1 MGSII
6 SGDRQQS
13 DAGILIDARRLATCL
28 AQAGIGA
35 GDTVALVMRNDIAF
49 ITASVAANLL
59 GATAVPVNWHFS
71 ASEAAYVIR
80 DCAARAIILHAD
92 LWRSLSPDLPEDLV
106 AGKLLI
112 AVQTPP
118 ELAAAYRLAPQDCT
132 VPEGVTDLAQ
142 VLRDSAPMPAD
153 RPDQKPQPVTAMI
166 YTSGTTGNPK
176 GVRRLGPSVPS
187 KEGYGRIFQDG
198 LRTLLPTPLYH
209 SAPNRFGVMTYF
221 CGGDLVLMPRFDAE
235 ETLRLIAEHRI
246 TAMFI
251 VPTMLIRLLKLPQ
264 AVKDRYD
271 LSSLSDVICA
281 GAPCPFEVK
290 RQIIDWWGP
299 CFYEFY
305 GSTETSALTWCNSA
319 EALAK
324 PGTVGRAVSNAT
336 LKIIDENGA
345 ECPRGTAGE
354 IYGWL
359 HGNADFTY
367 HNRPQDRAD
376 VERDGLITSGDIGYL
391 DDDSYLFLSDR
402 KRDMIIAGGVNIYPA
417 RIEDA
422 ILQLPGVVDVAVFG
436 IPHPEMGEA
445 ICAVVAPEPGVTLE
459 ADSLRAALSGR
470 IARYML
476 PQVIVIDPA
485 MPRDASGK
493 VNKRKLRDQYWSGT
507 GRAI

>member
-6 SGDRQQS
+6 SGARQHTET
-13 DAGILIDARRLATCL
+13 DVLDDARRLATCL
-28 AQAGIGA
+28 ALAGIGS

-92 LWRSLSPDLPEDLV
+92 LWRSLAPDLPPDLV

-112 AVQTPP
+112 GVRTPP
-118 ELAAAYRLAPQDCT
+118 ELAAAYRLAPQNCT
-132 VPEGVTDLAQ
+132 VPDGITDLAQ
-142 VLRDSAPMPAD
+142 VLRDTAPMPAD
-153 RPDQKPQPVTAMI
+153 KPVPVTAMI
-166 YTSGTTGNPK
+166 YTSGTTGHPK
-176 GVRRLGPSVPS
+176 GVRRLGPSIPS
-187 KEGYGRIFQDG
+187 KDGYGRIFQPG

-209 SAPNRFGVMTYF
+209 SAPNRFGVMTFF
-221 CGGDLVLMPRFDAE
+221 CGGELVLMPRFDAE
-235 ETLRLIAEHRI
+235 DTLRLIEKHRI

-251 VPTMLIRLLKLPQ
+251 VPTMLIRLLKLP
-264 AVKDRYD
+264 AEIKDRYD
-271 LSSLSDVICA
+271 LSSLSDVVCA

-290 RQIIDWWGP
+290 RGIIDWWGP

-305 GSTETSALTWCNSA
+305 GSTETSALTWCTSA
-319 EALAK
+319 EALEK
-324 PGTVGRAVSNAT
+324 PGTVGRAVASAT
-336 LKIIDENGA
+336 VKILDETGA
-345 ECPRGTAGE
+345 ECPPGVPGE
-354 IYGWL
+354 VYGRL

-391 DDDSYLFLSDR
+391 DEDGYLFLSDR

-417 RIEDA
+417 HIEEA
-422 ILQLPGVVDVAVFG
+422 MLQLPGVVDVAVFG
-436 IPHPEMGEA
+436 IPDPEMGEA
-445 ICAVVAPEPGVTLE
+445 ICAVVAPESGVSLE
-459 ADSLRAALSGR
+459 TDNLHAALSGQ

-476 PQVIVIDPA
+476 PKVIVIDPD